1 MVTHQLQVERRT
13 AKAHRPKTNA
23 VPLDHATN
31 QNSVTGVDV
40 RLCVFVCSDIEGVSR
55 VKWRHLLN
63 DVVTTCFHVA
73 DVVLP
78 VVSHS
83 SPEGNIP
90 KDLSFESQGELCKVN
105 IKVCVHASCSD
116 MYAYVQ
122 LMSCTV
128 IPLRHVEVHC

>member
-1 MVTHQLQVERRT
+1 VLIS
-13 AKAHRPKTNA
+13 
-23 VPLDHATN
+23 D
-31 QNSVTGVDV
+31 
-40 RLCVFVCSDIEGVSR
+40 CVFVCSDIEGVSR

-90 KDLSFESQGELCKVN
+90 EDLSLVSESQGELCKVSV
-105 IKVCVHASCSD
+105 KVRAHS
-116 MYAYVQ
+116 
-122 LMSCTV
+122 
-128 IPLRHVEVHC
+128 